1 MREKRVF
8 NSISNFARVHLVKID
23 FKFDCVGDLVITMT
37 PRTYGYTR
45 SIKRAI
51 GGSEINFAE
60 DCDNEIF
67 YHLNAML
74 GELYES
80 ENE

>member
-1 MREKRVF
+1 MRERRVF
-8 NSISNFARVHLVKID
+8 ESISNFARAHLVKID
-23 FKFDCVGDLVITMT
+23 FKFDCVGDLVIIMT

-51 GGSEINFAE
+51 GDSELNFVE
-60 DCDNEIF
+60 DCDDVIF